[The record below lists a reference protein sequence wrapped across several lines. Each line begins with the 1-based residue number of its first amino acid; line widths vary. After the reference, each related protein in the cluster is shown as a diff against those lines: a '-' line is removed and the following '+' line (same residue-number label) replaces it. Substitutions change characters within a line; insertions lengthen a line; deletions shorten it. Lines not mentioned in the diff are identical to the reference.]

1 MRAAREG
8 LPGVPDPVDGR
19 IDRDPSGA
27 NAAAADPCQRH
38 ADQRSGAGAGQVV
51 QPLARIRLPDLR
63 GGYAGYFRADGSTAP
78 IRDDRAG
85 PRPVRAGAV
94 RARLEGDDGCRN
106 PAGNRL
112 AGPIVALIAR
122 PFHASVTLAPKM
134 APSSPA
140 DGLVFATILGLGS
153 NYQMRAFSYG
163 KPDSTSRKMLQR
175 NPPGLR

>member
-8 LPGVPDPVDGR
+8 LPGVPDPLDGR
-19 IDRDPSGA
+19 LDRDPSGA

-63 GGYAGYFRADGSTAP
+63 GGYAGYFRAHGNTAP
-78 IRDDRAG
+78 IRDDRAA

-94 RARLEGDDGCRN
+94 LARLEGDDGCRH
-106 PAGNRL
+106 PARNRR
-112 AGPIVALIAR
+112 ASPIVALIPR

-140 DGLVFATILGLGS
+140 AGPLFAPIL
-153 NYQMRAFSYG
+153 R
-163 KPDSTSRKMLQR
+163 P
-175 NPPGLR
+175 